1 MATQYSLMTMLSIF
15 ADIFQH
21 YEIGMRNYAQTEHAS
36 AQCVNNLAL
45 SVAEYFKRGSGDMR
59 NLANFAAE
67 AVEEAASVA
76 EAEAAAASLAEAD
89 EAEEASSPAPAAS
102 VAEAEAA
109 AYLAE
114 ADEAEEAVSP
124 APAASVAEAE
134 AAAALAAAAI
144 AEAPVAV
151 AASLASEWPPR
162 KRARRPRTSLRIQ
175 LHSLSLPGRK
185 TPLNY
190 PVLYS

>member
-1 MATQYSLMTMLSIF
+1 MTMLSIF

-67 AVEEAASVA
+67 AVEEAAS
-76 EAEAAAASLAEAD
+76 LAEAD
-89 EAEEASSPAPAAS
+89 EAEEATSPAPAAS

>member
-76 EAEAAAASLAEAD
+76 EAEAVAASLAEAD

-134 AAAALAAAAI
+134 AAAALAAAPPA
-144 AEAPVAV
+144 ASVAV

>member
-76 EAEAAAASLAEAD
+76 EAEAVAASLAEAD

-102 VAEAEAA
+102 VAE

-134 AAAALAAAAI
+134 AAAALA